1 MYAGICYILYN
12 QKSRLLEYVRFG
24 GCILGR
30 KEQIFGSQMNCLL
43 ERAKKQKNVVE
54 LQEIRDVFQNSPL
67 TQAQLE
73 HIIAYLEEQK
83 IDVLTMP
90 DINAD
95 DIEDDV
101 GGIDSLNDMDV
112 FQKPDRIGSV
122 QVTAEIEKGYEKT
135 AEESENSFTER
146 GNAED
151 PVRMYLKE
159 IGRIPLLS
167 SEEEIELAKRM
178 EEGDEEAK
186 KKLSEANLRLTVSIA
201 KRYSGRGM
209 QFLDLIQEGNLGLIK
224 AVEKFDYRKGY
235 KFSTYATWWIRQSI
249 TRAIADQ
256 ARTIRIP
263 VHMVETMN
271 RVNRTS
277 RRLLQEYGREP
288 TPEEIAEAMNLPVER
303 VLEIS
308 KISQEPVSLETP
320 IGEEEDSHLGDFI
333 QDEHIPVPA
342 DEAAHTLLREQLEKV
357 MDTLSERE
365 QKVLALRFGLEDG
378 KPHTLEEVGR
388 EFQVTR
394 ERIRQIEAKALRK
407 LRHPTRSRKL
417 RDFLEE

>member
-73 HIIAYLEEQK
+73 RIIAYLEEQK

-112 FQKPDRIGSV
+112 FQKPDRVGSV

>member
-1 MYAGICYILYN
+1 MY
-12 QKSRLLEYVRFG
+12 FG
-24 GCILGR
+24 QER
-30 KEQIFGSQMNCLL
+30 TDFWQPDELL

-73 HIIAYLEEQK
+73 RIIAYLEEQK

-101 GGIDSLNDMDV
+101 GEIDSLNDMDV
-112 FQKPDRIGSV
+112 FQKPDRIGNV

-263 VHMVETMN
+263 VHMVENMN
-271 RVNRTS
+271 RIIRKS
-277 RRLLQEYGREP
+277 RSMVQELGREP
-288 TPEEIAEAMNLPVER
+288 SIKEVAQALDLPVEKVSDAIR
-303 VLEIS
+303 MNM
-308 KISQEPVSLETP
+308 EPVSLEMP
-320 IGEEEDSHLGDFI
+320 IGEEEETHLGDFI
-333 QDEHIPVPA
+333 QDCGSMIPLEETTRV
-342 DEAAHTLLREQLEKV
+342 LLNEQLSEALS
-357 MDTLSERE
+357 TLTRRE
-365 QKVLALRFGLEDG
+365 EEVLRLRYGLTDG
-378 KPHTLEEVGR
+378 RARTLEEVGQI
-388 EFQVTR
+388 FHVTR

-407 LRHPTRSRKL
+407 LKHPTRSRKL
-417 RDFLEE
+417 RDYLE

>member
-1 MYAGICYILYN
+1 M
-12 QKSRLLEYVRFG
+12 
-24 GCILGR
+24 GR

-73 HIIAYLEEQK
+73 RIIAYLEEQK

-101 GGIDSLNDMDV
+101 GEIDSLNDMDV
-112 FQKPDRIGSV
+112 FQKPDRIGNV

-235 KFSTYATWWIRQSI
+235 KFSTYATWWIRQAV

-256 ARTIRIP
+256 SRTIRIP
-263 VHMVETMN
+263 VHMVENMN
-271 RVNRTS
+271 RIIRKS
-277 RRLLQEYGREP
+277 RSMVQELGREP
-288 TPEEIAEAMNLPVER
+288 SIKEVAQALDLPVEKVSDAIR
-303 VLEIS
+303 MNM
-308 KISQEPVSLETP
+308 EPVSLEMP
-320 IGEEEDSHLGDFI
+320 IGEEEETHLGDFI
-333 QDEHIPVPA
+333 QDCGSMIPLEETTRV
-342 DEAAHTLLREQLEKV
+342 LLNEQLSEALS
-357 MDTLSERE
+357 TLTRRE
-365 QKVLALRFGLEDG
+365 EEVLRLRYGLTDG
-378 KPHTLEEVGR
+378 RARTLEEVGQI
-388 EFQVTR
+388 FHVTR

-407 LRHPTRSRKL
+407 LKHPTRSRKL
-417 RDFLEE
+417 RDYLE

>member
-1 MYAGICYILYN
+1 M
-12 QKSRLLEYVRFG
+12 
-24 GCILGR
+24 GR

-73 HIIAYLEEQK
+73 RIIAYLEEQK

-101 GGIDSLNDMDV
+101 GEIDSLNDMDV

-333 QDEHIPVPA
+333 QDDNVPVPA
-342 DEAAHTLLREQLEKV
+342 EAAAQTLLKEQLDEV
-357 MDTLSERE
+357 LDTLTERE
-365 QKVLALRFGLEDG
+365 QKVLRLRFGMNDG
-378 KPHTLEEVGR
+378 RARTLEEVGK
-388 EFQVTR
+388 EFDVTR

-407 LRHPTRSRKL
+407 LRHPSRSRKL
-417 RDFLEE
+417 RDYLD

>member
-1 MYAGICYILYN
+1 M
-12 QKSRLLEYVRFG
+12 
-24 GCILGR
+24 GR

-73 HIIAYLEEQK
+73 RIIAYLEEQK

-101 GGIDSLNDMDV
+101 GEIDSLNDMDV
-112 FQKPDRIGSV
+112 FQKPDRIGNV

-288 TPEEIAEAMNLPVER
+288 TPEEIAEAMNLHVER

>member
-73 HIIAYLEEQK
+73 RIIAYLEEKK

-101 GGIDSLNDMDV
+101 GEIDSLNDMDV

>member
-1 MYAGICYILYN
+1 M
-12 QKSRLLEYVRFG
+12 
-24 GCILGR
+24 GR

-73 HIIAYLEEQK
+73 RIIAYLEEQK

-101 GGIDSLNDMDV
+101 GEIDSLNDMDV
-112 FQKPDRIGSV
+112 FQKPDRIGNV

-146 GNAED
+146 INAED

>member
-1 MYAGICYILYN
+1 M
-12 QKSRLLEYVRFG
+12 
-24 GCILGR
+24 GR

-73 HIIAYLEEQK
+73 RIIAYLEEQK

-101 GGIDSLNDMDV
+101 GEIDSLNDMDV
-112 FQKPDRIGSV
+112 FQKPDRIGNV

-357 MDTLSERE
+357 LATLSERE

>member
-1 MYAGICYILYN
+1 MYAGIFYILYN
-12 QKSRLLEYVRFG
+12 QKSRPLEYVRFG

-73 HIIAYLEEQK
+73 RIIAYLEEQK

-101 GGIDSLNDMDV
+101 GEIDSLNDMDV
-112 FQKPDRIGSV
+112 FQKPDRIGNV

-263 VHMVETMN
+263 VHMVENMN
-271 RVNRTS
+271 RIIRKS
-277 RRLLQEYGREP
+277 RIMVQELGREP
-288 TPEEIAEAMNLPVER
+288 SIKEVAQALDLPVEKVSDAIR
-303 VLEIS
+303 MNM
-308 KISQEPVSLETP
+308 EPVSLEMP
-320 IGEEEDSHLGDFI
+320 IGEEEETHLGDFI
-333 QDEHIPVPA
+333 QDCGSMIPLEETTRV
-342 DEAAHTLLREQLEKV
+342 LLNEQLSEALS
-357 MDTLSERE
+357 TLTRRE
-365 QKVLALRFGLEDG
+365 EEVLRLRYGLTDG
-378 KPHTLEEVGR
+378 RARTLEEVGQI
-388 EFQVTR
+388 FHVTR

-407 LRHPTRSRKL
+407 LRHPSRSRKL
-417 RDFLEE
+417 KDFMTD

>member
-1 MYAGICYILYN
+1 
-12 QKSRLLEYVRFG
+12 
-24 GCILGR
+24 
-30 KEQIFGSQMNCLL
+30 MNCLL

-73 HIIAYLEEQK
+73 RIIAYLEEQK

-101 GGIDSLNDMDV
+101 GEIDSLNDMDV
-112 FQKPDRIGSV
+112 FQKPDRIGNV

-167 SEEEIELAKRM
+167 SEEEIELANRM

-271 RVNRTS
+271 RWNRTS

-378 KPHTLEEVGR
+378 KPHTLEEVGL